1 MPSTLDRRACD
12 RRTFLRAAGA
22 GAAALGTAGALAS
35 CGNSETTEAAGKRKQ
50 GRGETTTL
58 TWWDYFTLENFQPG
72 MRALIEDIEAGV
84 PDVRI
89 RRRTFPFADL
99 ERQITLGAVSGDLP
113 DIAIVDNVSMNSL
126 GGSDLLADLTER
138 VEEWG
143 QADQYY
149 EGPWAGCQVDGKTL
163 GIPNNSNCLALY
175 YNTEILRSAN
185 VEPPTTWDELA
196 AAAQRLTSGNRFGLA
211 MSAIRTEEG
220 VFQFLPF
227 LWQTG
232 GDLDTFATDGETALA
247 FLDDLVAK
255 GSLSEQCVGWTQ
267 QDVNTRFIDG
277 RAAMQINGPW
287 QIPTLEKATDL
298 EWSVVAL
305 PRDKESATCLG
316 GENWVVMAS
325 SEKQDKAWE
334 VLEYTQRRSV
344 LVPYLESF
352 GNLPSRKDLADA
364 GTWASEPA
372 KRLFLDQLSL
382 ARPRTYGPGYPDIS
396 RAVADAEQAV
406 LTDSAAPSAAARTAA
421 GKIDEALER
430 R

>member
-1 MPSTLDRRACD
+1 MPSTTDRRDFDRRA
-12 RRTFLRAAGA
+12 FLRAAGA
-22 GAAALGTAGALAS
+22 SAAALAAVGTLAS
-35 CGNSETTEAAGKRKQ
+35 CGSGNSGQ
-50 GRGETTTL
+50 GSGGRTTL

-84 PDVRI
+84 PGVRI
-89 RRRTFPFADL
+89 DRRTFPFADL

-113 DIAIVDNVSMNSL
+113 DLAIVDNVSMNSL
-126 GGSDLLADLTER
+126 GGSELLADLTDR

-149 EGPWAGCQVDGKTL
+149 EGPWAGCQVDGRTL
-163 GIPNNSNCLALY
+163 GIPNTSNCLALY
-175 YNTEILRSAN
+175 YNTGILRSAN
-185 VEPPTTWDELA
+185 VKPPTTWDELA

-232 GDLDTFATDGETALA
+232 GDLDTFATDGATALA

-267 QDVNTRFIDG
+267 QDVNTRFSSG

-287 QIPTLEKATDL
+287 QIPTLKKETDL

-305 PRDKESATCLG
+305 PRDKAAATCLG

-325 SEKQDKAWE
+325 SEQQDKAWE
-334 VLEYTQRRSV
+334 VLKYTQRRSA

-352 GNLPSRKDLADA
+352 GNLPSRKDLADQ
-364 GTWASEPA
+364 GTWASDPA
-372 KRLFLDQLSL
+372 LRLFLGQLSR

-396 RAVADAEQAV
+396 QAVAEAEQAV
-406 LTDSAAPSAAARTAA
+406 LTGSAAPSAAARTAA